1 MSMTFWNLLISP
13 QNFKELQMKIVL
25 IVVLVIA
32 LIILSPIATIW
43 ALNTLFPVLAIPYA
57 FDTWLASCIL
67 GGLIS
72 SSAFS
77 SKK

>member
-25 IVVLVIA
+25 TIVLVIA
-32 LIILSPIATIW
+32 LIILSPLATLW
-43 ALNTLFPVLAIPYA
+43 ALNILFPILAIPYT
-57 FDTWLASCIL
+57 FETWLAIVVI
-67 GGLIS
+67 GGLFS
-72 SSAFS
+72 SSAYS